1 MLKSKFFLG
10 IAVMALSFIF
20 LIGCDDDDNGMN
32 SNPTTTSVRVIHAS
46 YDAPAVD
53 VRVDGSVAISSLDFG
68 ESSGYAE
75 VNTGMRNI
83 VVTPAGSTTP
93 VVIEADLALAEDTE
107 YTVYAVNS
115 LGSIEPIVSVDDRTG
130 RADKALIRFIHASP
144 DASAV
149 DIKLNSGSGAAV
161 FSNVAFKDIEDYA
174 AVDAGSYVFAVTPAG
189 STDEVAVFN
198 PVEVQNGNL
207 YTVIALGTLDA
218 GDQYPFL
225 VRVFIDNGSGDAS
238 LDLSAG
244 SSNVMVIHASP
255 DAPPVDLLVD
265 DSKVNTT
272 GLPFPQNTGYLAVS
286 AGDRNFKVNAEGTST
301 TVIDATAT
309 LAPNGNYSIF
319 AVDVLATTMP
329 LVLED
334 DLSSP
339 AAGKAHVRFLHL
351 SPDAPEVDITLPD
364 GTIVFGQYEFKESSA
379 FTPFDAGT
387 YDLEVRVSGTSTV
400 ALNLDNINLE
410 SGKIYTVFAKGL
422 LSGSGDQALGAEIIV
437 NN

>member
-1 MLKSKFFLG
+1 
-10 IAVMALSFIF
+10 
-20 LIGCDDDDNGMN
+20 MN

-53 VRVDGSVAISSLDFG
+53 VRVDGSVAISNLDFG
-68 ESSGYAE
+68 ESSGYAQI
-75 VNTGMRNI
+75 NTGTRNI
-83 VVTPAGSTTP
+83 AVTPAGSTTP
-93 VVIEADLALAEDTE
+93 VVIEADLEIAEDTE
-107 YTVYAVNS
+107 YTVYAVNA
-115 LGSIEPIVSVDDRTG
+115 LNSIEPIVSIDDRTG

-144 DASAV
+144 DAPAV
-149 DIKLNSGSGAAV
+149 DIKLNGGSGAAV
-161 FSNVAFKDIEDYA
+161 FSNVAFKGLEDYA

-189 STDEVAVFN
+189 STDEVVVFN
-198 PVEVQNGNL
+198 PVEVQNGSL

-218 GDQYPFL
+218 GDQYPFM
-225 VRVFIDNGSGDAS
+225 VRVFVDNGSGDAS

-301 TVIDATAT
+301 TVIDATT
-309 LAPNGNYSIF
+309 MLAPSGDYSIF
-319 AVDVLATTMP
+319 AVDVLANIMP

-334 DLSSP
+334 NLSAP

-364 GTIVFGQYEFKESSA
+364 GTIVFGQYEFKETSA
-379 FTPFDAGT
+379 FTPLDAGT